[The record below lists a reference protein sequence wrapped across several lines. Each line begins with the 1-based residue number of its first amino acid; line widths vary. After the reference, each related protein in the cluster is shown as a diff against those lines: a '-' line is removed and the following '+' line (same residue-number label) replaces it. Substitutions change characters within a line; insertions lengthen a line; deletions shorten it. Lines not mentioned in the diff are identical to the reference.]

1 MRFAHMKRILKLDRI
16 RLRGLSG
23 ARDEVL
29 LTATAQNLRRLA
41 KLLCHVPPVIAS
53 CVAQPSRQKSPQ
65 AHFLQVQK
73 SQERPRSAQRGVLQH
88 IPPNSRHC
96 QLTASHYVCL
106 HQARFYLKF
115 GYPFMGPHPYREST
129 ERTRKAG
136 LSRKKTTNITSVH
149 LPRAKP
155 PFDSRSSRMLSA
167 KVRAGFL
174 FAAFL
179 PCRPR
184 YFAYRAAHLL
194 MPPLRW
200 MKSCSGSA

>member
-1 MRFAHMKRILKLDRI
+1 MKRILKLDRI

-29 LTATAQNLRRLA
+29 LTATAQNLPRLA

-106 HQARFYLKF
+106 HQARFYLEFATLLWAHIPTASPQK
-115 GYPFMGPHPYREST
+115 GRE
-129 ERTRKAG
+129 K
-136 LSRKKTTNITSVH
+136 LDLLRKKTTNITSVH
-149 LPRAKP
+149 FPRAKP

-179 PCRPR
+179 PCRPK